1 MHFETAFVNIG
12 DFKYDFKTKNY
23 FHKLLHKEQFKDTKD
38 VIRICKSKVRQH
50 NGGKRHRTNNDLQNT
65 TQNTKDRATQTQL
78 ESEGELG
85 CSGKVSSSGSTSGTR
100 RANLVTNLLISYE

>member
-1 MHFETAFVNIG
+1 MILKLKTTFISYYIKNSLKIPKTLSESVNQRS
-12 DFKYDFKTKNY
+12 DNTMAA
-23 FHKLLHKEQFKDTKD
+23 
-38 VIRICKSKVRQH
+38 
-50 NGGKRHRTNNDLQNT
+50 KRHRTNNDLQNT

-85 CSGKVSSSGSTSGTR
+85 CSGKVSSSGYTSGTR